1 MSKLVYYYINMAS
14 MIFSA
19 FGADILALI
28 YICIQSDRS
37 IPAVAVA
44 RLGILHILVGS
55 STSSRVIIAVHC
67 TGRPL
72 SCEDNIYNNGSGHL
86 VQ

>member
-1 MSKLVYYYINMAS
+1 MV
-14 MIFSA
+14 FSA

-28 YICIQSDRS
+28 YICIQSDHS

-55 STSSRVIIAVHC
+55 STSSCVIIAVQC
-67 TGRPL
+67 TVYTAQEGLFHVKIIFTIMPL
-72 SCEDNIYNNGSGHL
+72 GISSNNL
-86 VQ
+86 FKVQM